1 VHILDGLNVVL
12 DEDANELIEAVA
24 AKEGVKILVL

>member
-12 DEDANELIEAVA
+12 DEDVNELIEAVA